1 MANLIQNTPSVPEPD
16 AKPLKSGLYLVAT
29 PIGNLR
35 DITLRAL
42 DTLRG
47 ADLIACEDM
56 RVSGKLLAAYDI
68 KKPLFLYHDHNADEQ
83 RPKLIEKMKAGA
95 KVALIS
101 DAGMPLISDP
111 GFKLVRACRE
121 EGVYVT
127 SLPGANAPLMALQL
141 SALPT
146 DAFVF
151 AGFLSAKTTARKA
164 ELQKWKNT
172 EATLVFF
179 ESANRLE
186 DMLADA
192 FEVLGD
198 RPSAVTRELT
208 KLFEDI
214 WQGNIS
220 DHLSRLKVDGQPK
233 GEIVVVIGGPLPQE
247 EYDVDAL
254 LIREMAVSSLKDAV
268 QTVVDI
274 TGQPKK
280 ILYDRALKL
289 KP

>member
-1 MANLIQNTPSVPEPD
+1 MANLIQNPPSVPDPD

-47 ADLIACEDM
+47 ADIIACEDT
-56 RVSGKLLAAYDI
+56 RVSGKLLSAYDI

-83 RPKLIEKMKAGA
+83 RPKLIAKMKEGA

-127 SLPGANAPLMALQL
+127 SLPGANAPLTALQL

-164 ELQKWKNT
+164 ELLKWKNV
-172 EATLVFF
+172 EASLVFF

-186 DMLADA
+186 DMLIDA
-192 FEVLGD
+192 LEVLGD

-208 KLFEDI
+208 KFFEDV
-214 WQGNIS
+214 WPGNIS
-220 DHLSRLKVDGQPK
+220 DHIARLKAEGQPK
-233 GEIVVVIGGPLPQE
+233 GEIVVVIGGPLAQE

-254 LIREMAVSSLKDAV
+254 LLREMAVSSLKDAV

>member
-1 MANLIQNTPSVPEPD
+1 
-16 AKPLKSGLYLVAT
+16 
-29 PIGNLR
+29 
-35 DITLRAL
+35 
-42 DTLRG
+42 
-47 ADLIACEDM
+47 
-56 RVSGKLLAAYDI
+56 
-68 KKPLFLYHDHNADEQ
+68 
-83 RPKLIEKMKAGA
+83 MKEGA

-127 SLPGANAPLMALQL
+127 SLPGANAPLTALQL

-164 ELQKWKNT
+164 ELLKWKNV
-172 EATLVFF
+172 EASLVFF

-186 DMLADA
+186 DMLIDA
-192 FEVLGD
+192 LEVLGD

-208 KLFEDI
+208 KFFEDV
-214 WQGNIS
+214 WPGNIS
-220 DHLSRLKVDGQPK
+220 DHIARLKAEGQPK
-233 GEIVVVIGGPLPQE
+233 GEIVVVIGGPLAQE

-254 LIREMAVSSLKDAV
+254 LLREMAVSSLKDAV